1 MWQVYASDVYQR
13 REKRF
18 ANRHETVLYA
28 LHKNLTNVQKI
39 LQFTNNPRN
48 LAQHSKVRN
57 EGGGLFA
64 IDQRGAKRKLRE
76 ARLYFYPDFEA
87 KIIHLLTIG
96 FKQSQS
102 NDILFCR
109 KCVQAIEEEKRDGQ

>member
-1 MWQVYASDVYQR
+1 MWQLYPSEAYLR
-13 REKRF
+13 REKRL
-18 ANRHETVLYA
+18 AKKHETVLGA
-28 LHKNLTNVQKI
+28 LYKNLANVQNI

-48 LAQHSKVRN
+48 IAQHSKVRN

-87 KIIHLLTIG
+87 KTIHLLTIG

-109 KCVQAIEEEKRDGQ
+109 KCVQAIEKEKRDGQ